1 MQSKIKEKQTNQA
14 VSHKINKKTNQNL
27 GWRVSKVK
35 EDMKCGEIPYK
46 TAVCTIPRIN
56 SMIMMVMVM

>member
-14 VSHKINKKTNQNL
+14 VSHKYKQTKKNL